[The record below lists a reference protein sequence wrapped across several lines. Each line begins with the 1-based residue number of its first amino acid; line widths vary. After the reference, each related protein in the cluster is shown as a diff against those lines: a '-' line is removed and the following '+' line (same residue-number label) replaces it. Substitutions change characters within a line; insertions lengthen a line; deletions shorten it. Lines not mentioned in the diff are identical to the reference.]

1 MYCRKEA
8 ESKTQ
13 EQIELY
19 FSTYHD
25 ITSPPDLAPT
35 GKHAFRFSLAICY
48 IGLLTIKFHLIYYI
62 LFIYHRTRVIITS
75 EEGDIELFIIQVH
88 KVL

>member
-1 MYCRKEA
+1 MYRRKEA

-48 IGLLTIKFHLIYYI
+48 IGN
-62 LFIYHRTRVIITS
+62 
-75 EEGDIELFIIQVH
+75 
-88 KVL
+88 